1 MHCGCWRINPK
12 KIYFKNTPHQTVTL
26 MKWTFESFGADLKD
40 LNPQVRKKALE
51 IANRLMEEDDYSEGE
66 AIKQAIKEAQEWF
79 LDMQG

>member
-1 MHCGCWRINPK
+1 
-12 KIYFKNTPHQTVTL
+12 